1 MFINI
6 YMFLWVLEII
16 VVVYYYYNYFS
27 YCNNNIYVALANKR
41 MNTLKN
47 VILFQLDMFEIIYM
61 YRRELE
67 KAS

>member
-1 MFINI
+1 
-6 YMFLWVLEII
+6 MFLWVLVIIIII
-16 VVVYYYYNYFS
+16 V
-27 YCNNNIYVALANKR
+27 IYVALANAKR